1 MGKKGL
7 TRRQFSGTAAAAAGA
22 VAASSFGA
30 PYVARGAEKVVKL
43 GFLGPLT
50 GEVAGWALPGRNA
63 CLIWADQVNAAG
75 GIKIGDDN
83 YMVEIVSYDD
93 EYLADKALIGAKKLV
108 LEDDVKMIMML
119 GGTDAPAAVQFFT
132 KQEMLSTTLLP
143 SDLTPDTLYHLAP
156 AEVHPLY
163 NVTGV
168 EWLAENRPELKTA
181 AICAQDDELG
191 WPSVAT
197 YLAAF
202 EAAGIDVVYNKYFD
216 IATTDFAPVVTAML
230 AENPDIVCLDTA
242 YPDFVNLLCEQLFL
256 QNYEGQIISCTL
268 DFYGRIIEKTSKEF
282 LEGLV
287 FQFPDFDDAAMN
299 EPHINFDNPNEFFTN
314 YNERFPDAWSA
325 VTWEYPAIAEMW
337 RLAAEKAGSVE
348 PMAVFAALKE
358 GGRGPHVF
366 GDAAWWGEE
375 LYGIDNALVGNW
387 PVVQIQDGK
396 ATIVDYRNILDW
408 YAKHGDLLI
417 KHTEEQG

>member
-1 MGKKGL
+1 MGKNGL
-7 TRRQFSGTAAAAAGA
+7 TRRQFTGTAAAAAGA
-22 VAASSFGA
+22 VAASSIGA
-30 PYVARGAEKVVKL
+30 PYVARAAEKVVKL

-63 CLIWADQVNAAG
+63 CLIWAEQVNAAG
-75 GIKIGDDN
+75 GVKIGDDN

-93 EYLADKALIGAKKLV
+93 EYLADKGLIGAKKLV
-108 LEDDVKMIMML
+108 LEDEVKMIMML

-197 YLAAF
+197 YLASF

-216 IATTDFAPVVTAML
+216 INTTDFAPVVTAML

-256 QNYEGQIISCTL
+256 QGYDGQIISCTL

-299 EPHINFDNPNEFFTN
+299 EPHINFDNPNEFFAN

-337 RLAAEKAGSVE
+337 KSAAETAGSVE
-348 PMAVFAALKE
+348 PMDVFAALKE

-366 GDAAWWGEE
+366 GDAAWWGSE

-408 YAKHGDLLI
+408 YGKHGDLLI

>member
-7 TRRQFSGTAAAAAGA
+7 TRRQFTGTAAAAAGA
-22 VAASSFGA
+22 VAASSIGA
-30 PYVARGAEKVVKL
+30 PYVARAAEKVVKL

-63 CLIWADQVNAAG
+63 CLIWAEQVNAAG
-75 GIKIGDDN
+75 GVKIGDDN

-93 EYLADKALIGAKKLV
+93 EYLADKGLIGAKKLV
-108 LEDDVKMIMML
+108 LEDEVKMIMML

-197 YLAAF
+197 YLASF

-216 IATTDFAPVVTAML
+216 INTTDFAPVVTAML

-256 QNYEGQIISCTL
+256 QGYDGQIISCTL

-299 EPHINFDNPNEFFTN
+299 EPHINFDNPNEFFAN

-337 RLAAEKAGSVE
+337 KSAAETAGSVE
-348 PMAVFAALKE
+348 PMDVFAALKE

-366 GDAAWWGEE
+366 GDAAWWGSE

-408 YAKHGDLLI
+408 YGKHGDLLI

>member
-1 MGKKGL
+1 MGKKVL
-7 TRRQFSGTAAAAAGA
+7 PRRQFTGTAAAAAGA

-30 PYVARGAEKVVKL
+30 PHIARGAEKVVKL

-63 CLIWADQVNAAG
+63 CLIWADQVNAGG

-83 YMVEIVSYDD
+83 YMVEIVSYDN
-93 EYLADKALIGAKKLV
+93 EYLADKSLIGAKKLV
-108 LEDDVKMIMML
+108 LEDDVKLVLML

-132 KQEMLSTTLLP
+132 KQKMLSTTLLP

-256 QNYEGQIISCTL
+256 QDYKGQIISCTL
-268 DFYGRIIEKTSKEF
+268 DFYGRIIEKTSTEF
-282 LEGLV
+282 LEGLI
-287 FQFPDFDDAAMN
+287 FQFPDFDDPAMN
-299 EPHINFDNPNEFFTN
+299 EPHINFENPNEFFVN

-348 PMAVFAALKE
+348 PMDVFASLKE

-366 GDAAWWGEE
+366 GDADWWGEE
-375 LYGIDNALVGNW
+375 LWGIDNALVGNW
-387 PVVQIQDGK
+387 PVVQIQNGK
-396 ATIVDYRNILDW
+396 ATIVEYRNIIDW
-408 YAKHGDLLI
+408 WNKHGELLK
-417 KHTEEQG
+417 KHTAEQG

>member
-1 MGKKGL
+1 MARKGL
-7 TRRQFSGTAAAAAGA
+7 TRRQFTGTAAAAAGA
-22 VAASSFGA
+22 VAASSIGA
-30 PYVARGAEKVVKL
+30 PYVARGAEKVVKM

-50 GEVAGWALPGRNA
+50 GEVAGWFLTGRNA
-63 CLIWADQVNAAG
+63 CLIWAEQVNAAG
-75 GIKIGDDN
+75 GVKIGDDN

-93 EYLADKALIGAKKLV
+93 EYLADKGLIGAKKLV
-108 LEDDVKMIMML
+108 LEDDVKLVQML

-216 IATTDFAPVVTAML
+216 INTTDFAPVVTAML

-287 FQFPDFDDAAMN
+287 FQFPDFDDEAMN
-299 EPHINFDNPNEFFTN
+299 EPHINFDNPNEFFAN

-337 RLAAEKAGSVE
+337 KLAAEKAGSVE

-366 GDAAWWGEE
+366 GDAAWWGSE

>member
-1 MGKKGL
+1 
-7 TRRQFSGTAAAAAGA
+7 
-22 VAASSFGA
+22 
-30 PYVARGAEKVVKL
+30 
-43 GFLGPLT
+43 
-50 GEVAGWALPGRNA
+50 
-63 CLIWADQVNAAG
+63 
-75 GIKIGDDN
+75 
-83 YMVEIVSYDD
+83 
-93 EYLADKALIGAKKLV
+93 
-108 LEDDVKMIMML
+108 
-119 GGTDAPAAVQFFT
+119 
-132 KQEMLSTTLLP
+132 
-143 SDLTPDTLYHLAP
+143 
-156 AEVHPLY
+156 
-163 NVTGV
+163 
-168 EWLAENRPELKTA
+168 
-181 AICAQDDELG
+181 
-191 WPSVAT
+191 
-197 YLAAF
+197 
-202 EAAGIDVVYNKYFD
+202 
-216 IATTDFAPVVTAML
+216 ML

-268 DFYGRIIEKTSKEF
+268 DFYGRIIEKTSKKF

-366 GDAAWWGEE
+366 GDAAWWGSE

-408 YAKHGDLLI
+408 FSKHGDLLI
-417 KHTEEQG
+417 KQYRGARLTLEPAVSTNVIKRRVRRQHGPPPGESGLCGPGFSIVRFISRQAATPSDPAR

>member
-30 PYVARGAEKVVKL
+30 PYVARGAEKVVKM

-50 GEVAGWALPGRNA
+50 GEVAGWFLPGLNGA
-63 CLIWADQVNAAG
+63 EIWAEHLNAAG

-83 YMVEIVSYDD
+83 YMVEIVSYDN
-93 EYLADKALIGAKKLV
+93 EYLADKSLIGAKKLV
-108 LEDDVKMIMML
+108 LEDEVKMIQML

-132 KQEMLSTTLLP
+132 KQNMLSTTLLP

-156 AEVHPLY
+156 AEVHPIY

-202 EAAGIDVVYNKYFD
+202 EAAGIDVIYNKFFD
-216 IATTDFAPVVTAML
+216 PATTDFAPVVTAML
-230 AENPDIVCLDTA
+230 ADNPDIVCLGHGVSRLRQ
-242 YPDFVNLLCEQLFL
+242 PDQRAVVPAELRRADHLLHF
-256 QNYEGQIISCTL
+256 
-268 DFYGRIIEKTSKEF
+268 
-282 LEGLV
+282 
-287 FQFPDFDDAAMN
+287 
-299 EPHINFDNPNEFFTN
+299 
-314 YNERFPDAWSA
+314 
-325 VTWEYPAIAEMW
+325 
-337 RLAAEKAGSVE
+337 RL
-348 PMAVFAALKE
+348 L
-358 GGRGPHVF
+358 
-366 GDAAWWGEE
+366 
-375 LYGIDNALVGNW
+375 
-387 PVVQIQDGK
+387 
-396 ATIVDYRNILDW
+396 
-408 YAKHGDLLI
+408 
-417 KHTEEQG
+417 